1 MSSDLVISQQ
11 LLEQNE
17 DIIAAIGKNP
27 LFRAARSVADYFR
40 RFSVENLQL
49 GRLNDCMQH
58 YAILQANLVSLATDL
73 DNFPADEY
81 DPYSKIDLFPDEIM
95 RKDVLED
102 LRPPGTRSLPDPPLV
117 PPCAECLL
125 RGVSRCS

>member
-17 DIIAAIGKNP
+17 DIIAAIGK
-27 LFRAARSVADYFR
+27 
-40 RFSVENLQL
+40 RFALKVIKVLLTKAVVFAVENLQL

-81 DPYSKIDLFPDEIM
+81 DPYSKIDLFPDEVM

-102 LRPPGTRSLPDPPLV
+102 LRPPGTRQLPDPPLV
-117 PPCAECLL
+117 PPCTECLL